1 MVRKLVHQDI
11 SEHLKLDYP
20 LLAEAKVHPVCVLHV
35 ESTFV
40 QLGDRVVCI
49 EASHL
54 LVHLEMMIMMVIMI
68 IMMVIMIMA
77 ICLST
82 LRTTSLGKAI
92 PVILHT
98 SFTVEP

>member
-1 MVRKLVHQDI
+1 MD
-11 SEHLKLDYP
+11 DP

-35 ESTFV
+35 ESTLV

-54 LVHLEMMIMMVIMI
+54 LVHLEIIIMMVMMIIMMVIMI
-68 IMMVIMIMA
+68 IMMLIMIMV

-92 PVILHT
+92 PVMLHT